1 MRSYSYSTFAIGALL
16 LLVIGL
22 IIAHS
27 LGANPIGC
35 LFFNS
40 PCGGD
45 ANFYTILLL
54 AIFTIG
60 MGRYGLRSI
69 HNIHNA
75 SDSGTKK
82 FWKQLL
88 LGLIIILA
96 AAGIIFG
103 YVATQLRQQ

>member
-1 MRSYSYSTFAIGALL
+1 
-16 LLVIGL
+16 
-22 IIAHS
+22 
-27 LGANPIGC
+27 
-35 LFFNS
+35 
-40 PCGGD
+40 
-45 ANFYTILLL
+45 
-54 AIFTIG
+54 